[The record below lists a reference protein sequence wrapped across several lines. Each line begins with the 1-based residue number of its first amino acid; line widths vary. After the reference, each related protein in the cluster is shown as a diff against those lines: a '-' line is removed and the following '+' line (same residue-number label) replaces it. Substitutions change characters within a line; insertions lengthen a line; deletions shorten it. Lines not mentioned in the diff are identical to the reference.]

1 MQNSR
6 KKYIIVDTIIVIL
19 ATVFTGVYYY
29 YIEKGFP
36 PYFDELANFAKYNQM
51 IADGKLTNLN
61 NLLWAFTSI
70 LSYAIKGYSY
80 DAVRLNNAIMYAIEI
95 LLSLVLIILLKKEKD
110 SIWSRWSFMP
120 FFLYMMTLLHDGKS
134 KYFGMSSEDFYL
146 YPFDNHVLAIIFS
159 LLVFIFIELEKRST
173 GRKKKVLAL
182 FTVLFLG
189 YGLISTDS
197 IFAIICVLPLS
208 AFFAGKKFQLL

>member
-1 MQNSR
+1 MQ
-6 KKYIIVDTIIVIL
+6 T
-19 ATVFTGVYYY
+19 
-29 YIEKGFP
+29 E
-36 PYFDELANFAKYNQM
+36 
-51 IADGKLTNLN
+51 KLTNLN

-80 DAVRLNNAIMYAIEI
+80 DAVRLNNAIVYAIEI

-120 FFLYMMTLLHDGKS
+120 FFLYMMALLHDGKS

-189 YGLISTDS
+189 YGLFLQIV
-197 IFAIICVLPLS
+197 FLPICVLPLILVYMRKVICKKS
-208 AFFAGKKFQLL
+208 VKKHMLPLIAAFLAMVFFLRILSYNVTGLSFLNG